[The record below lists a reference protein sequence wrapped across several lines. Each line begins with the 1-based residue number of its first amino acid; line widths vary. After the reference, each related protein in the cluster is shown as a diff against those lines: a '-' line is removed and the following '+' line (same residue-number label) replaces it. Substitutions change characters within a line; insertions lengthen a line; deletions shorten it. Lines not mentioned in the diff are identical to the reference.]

1 LAGAQTFLTELYC
14 AFGAQRSDGRVEVV
28 RIKRSRWHGKV
39 VDDRIAGYEALA
51 GGSLF
56 SGDAANLDSVF
67 LVENLDYN
75 WERLSLVGSGNAP
88 VVQPH

>member
-1 LAGAQTFLTELYC
+1 MVQSGGA
-14 AFGAQRSDGRVEVV
+14 
-28 RIKRSRWHGKV
+28 
-39 VDDRIAGYEALA
+39 
-51 GGSLF
+51 LF

-75 WERLSLVGSGNAP
+75 WKRLSLVGSVNAP